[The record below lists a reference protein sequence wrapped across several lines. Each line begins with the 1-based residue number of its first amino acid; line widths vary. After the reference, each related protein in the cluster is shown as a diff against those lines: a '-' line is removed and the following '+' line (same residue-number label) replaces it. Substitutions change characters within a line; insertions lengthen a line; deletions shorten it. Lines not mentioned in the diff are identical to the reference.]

1 MILELLKI
9 EDDLIRKHLLE
20 VVGGWA
26 CGEARHR
33 FRYLKL
39 IPILKRHLGK
49 DRVIEIYAQVY
60 IEYLV
65 IGDQW
70 RRSGYQVTE
79 EYTNKAG
86 ATNKQQSTLY
96 KTVQQAREKLQ
107 YYESCLGLTPAAL
120 KRINEKLD
128 NRDGKGSK
136 LDEVLDKIEQINGL

>member
-1 MILELLKI
+1 MTSEIVNYKSRDFYQQTLDAI
-9 EDDLIRKHLLE
+9 IADMQS
-20 VVGGWA
+20 
-26 CGEARHR
+26 
-33 FRYLKL
+33 
-39 IPILKRHLGK
+39 LGTYK
-49 DRVIEIYAQVY
+49 PEFDRVIEIYAQVY

-136 LDEVLDKIEQINGL
+136 LDEVLDKIEQINVL

>member
-1 MILELLKI
+1 MTSEIVNYKSRDFYQQTLDEIKA
-9 EDDLIRKHLLE
+9 DMQS
-20 VVGGWA
+20 
-26 CGEARHR
+26 
-33 FRYLKL
+33 
-39 IPILKRHLGK
+39 LGTYK
-49 DRVIEIYAQVY
+49 PEFDRVIEIYAQVY

-128 NRDGKGSK
+128 NRAGKGSK